1 MREQT
6 NMQKGLFYMAIIA
19 ALMLLAQ
26 AALAEDHCIT
36 AKWTVGSERA
46 VPRSIAANSTAD
58 AAKEDAVSLLGE
70 AVAYLRDNGIKEA
83 LSEFNDSSGP
93 FVRGDLYIFAYDL
106 NGTCIAH
113 PIRPELVGQTGLLDI
128 NGVDVVHRELRLA
141 ERGGG
146 SMYIVFPNPE
156 HGGKDELKQIY
167 IENTDDGL
175 YLGSGYYLST
185 ISASFSREKID
196 GLVDFV
202 EEARQFARESG
213 KQKSLEV
220 FNDPKGKFTRDGSYI
235 FAYDYEG
242 RTLAL
247 PYQPELVGTIR
258 IDAQDPNGVD
268 YVRQIMNEAK
278 DGSGFAYY
286 IYPDPSQNMIPRL
299 KLSYAVEVDDTWL
312 LGSGIYS
319 QDEEKTE

>member
-6 NMQKGLFYMAIIA
+6 NMQKGLFYMAILA
-19 ALMLLAQ
+19 ALILLAQ
-26 AALAEDHCIT
+26 AAVAEDHCIT
-36 AKWTVGSERA
+36 AKWTVSSEKA

-70 AVAYLRDNGIKEA
+70 AVDYLRDNGIKKA
-83 LSEFNDSSGP
+83 LSEFNDSSGR
-93 FVRGDLYIFAYDL
+93 FVRGDLYVFAYDL
-106 NGTCIAH
+106 NGTCMAH
-113 PIRPELVGQTGLLDI
+113 PIRPELIGQTGLLDT
-128 NGVDVVHRELRLA
+128 NGVDVVQRELRLA

-146 SMYIVFPNPE
+146 SMYIVLPNPE
-156 HGGKDELKQIY
+156 HGEKDELKQIY

-175 YLGSGYYLST
+175 YLGSGYYLSN
-185 ISASFSREKID
+185 ISASFSREEID
-196 GLVDFV
+196 GLVGFV
-202 EEARQFARESG
+202 EEARQFVRESG

-220 FNDPKGKFTRDGSYI
+220 FNDPKGKFTKDGSYI

-268 YVRQIMNEAK
+268 YVRQIMNAAQ

-286 IYPDPSQNMIPRL
+286 IYPHPSQDMIPRL
-299 KLSYAVEVDDTWL
+299 KLSYAVNVDDSWL

-319 QDEEKTE
+319 QDEENTE

>member
-1 MREQT
+1 
-6 NMQKGLFYMAIIA
+6 
-19 ALMLLAQ
+19 
-26 AALAEDHCIT
+26 
-36 AKWTVGSERA
+36 
-46 VPRSIAANSTAD
+46 
-58 AAKEDAVSLLGE
+58 
-70 AVAYLRDNGIKEA
+70 
-83 LSEFNDSSGP
+83 
-93 FVRGDLYIFAYDL
+93 
-106 NGTCIAH
+106 
-113 PIRPELVGQTGLLDI
+113 
-128 NGVDVVHRELRLA
+128 
-141 ERGGG
+141 
-146 SMYIVFPNPE
+146 
-156 HGGKDELKQIY
+156 
-167 IENTDDGL
+167 
-175 YLGSGYYLST
+175 
-185 ISASFSREKID
+185 
-196 GLVDFV
+196 
-202 EEARQFARESG
+202 
-213 KQKSLEV
+213 LEV
-220 FNDPKGKFTRDGSYI
+220 FNDQKGKFTRDGSYI

>member
-1 MREQT
+1 
-6 NMQKGLFYMAIIA
+6 MAIIA

-26 AALAEDHCIT
+26 AALAEDHSIT
-36 AKWTVGSERA
+36 ANWTVGSEGA

-70 AVAYLRDNGIKEA
+70 AVAYLRDNGIKKA

-106 NGTCIAH
+106 NGTCMAH
-113 PIRPELVGQTGLLDI
+113 PIRPELIGQTGLLDI

-175 YLGSGYYLST
+175 YLGSGYYLSN
-185 ISASFSREKID
+185 ISASFSQEKID
-196 GLVDFV
+196 GLVGFV

>member
-26 AALAEDHCIT
+26 AALAEDHRIT
-36 AKWTVGSERA
+36 ANWTVGSEGA
-46 VPRSIAANSTAD
+46 APRSIAANSTAD

-70 AVAYLRDNGIKEA
+70 AVAYLRDNGIKKA

-113 PIRPELVGQTGLLDI
+113 PIRPELVGQTGLLDS

-175 YLGSGYYLST
+175 YLGSGYYLSN
-185 ISASFSREKID
+185 ISASFSQEKID
-196 GLVDFV
+196 GLVGFV

-220 FNDPKGKFTRDGSYI
+220 FNDQKGKFTRDGSYI

-247 PYQPELVGTIR
+247 PYQPELAGTIR